1 MEVICFQFPHFPSY
15 GLTCPKFL
23 RNHSCV
29 SCHGGVSCLQVGRW
43 DPVSQ
48 ERQPVCGQRVK
59 STVSPGNPDFTATDP
74 FAKKHTIQ
82 NHCKWRDSSLGSSY
96 HPADQNVF
104 WKLHAGTEWIYFW
117 ELCALKW
124 NRVEFVENEKWVVER
139 FPLGRITVWWHGHG
153 NQWSADALFYSAARF
168 LLCRGE
174 PEPRSQATV
183 PLDDLRPSSVCLTSP
198 DCSPAQWC
206 LVLQMFARSSLKES

>member
-1 MEVICFQFPHFPSY
+1 MEVICFQFPHFPSF
-15 GLTCPKFL
+15 GLPHPKFL

-29 SCHGGVSCLQVGRW
+29 SCHGGASCLQSGT

-74 FAKKHTIQ
+74 FAKKHKIQ

-104 WKLHAGTEWIYFW
+104 WKLYAGTKWIYFW
-117 ELCALKW
+117 DSEGSMCLEMKESRFCQEWEVGGWALSPWQNNGVMTRPRQPMVSRCSLLLCP
-124 NRVEFVENEKWVVER
+124 R
-139 FPLGRITVWWHGHG
+139 
-153 NQWSADALFYSAARF
+153 DFYSAAENPSR
-168 LLCRGE
+168 E
-174 PEPRSQATV
+174 V
-183 PLDDLRPSSVCLTSP
+183 RP
-198 DCSPAQWC
+198 Q
-206 LVLQMFARSSLKES
+206 FR